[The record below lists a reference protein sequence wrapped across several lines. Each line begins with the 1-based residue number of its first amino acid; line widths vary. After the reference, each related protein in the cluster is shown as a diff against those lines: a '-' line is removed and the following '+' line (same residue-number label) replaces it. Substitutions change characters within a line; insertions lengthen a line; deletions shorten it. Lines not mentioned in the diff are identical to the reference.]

1 MPAIAPI
8 TDVVVRNSKMNMKRI
23 LLSAGRK
30 VFSPPKRTALRHLL
44 STICSRWI
52 QHRQGR
58 YCFPYTDEEL
68 SAFKFSFSECG
79 EDLAVIKLVRELGLA
94 PGIYVDAGAFHPVC
108 GSNTLLLHKC
118 GWRGINIDLEE
129 AKIAEFRKFRPSD
142 YNVVACLSDA
152 MHELQV
158 AHYDLNILD
167 RVVTGHDQSHL
178 SLTGTEPESLVKMRT
193 TTLTRVIE
201 QSPFSLEQISYLNID
216 CEGHDFMVLR
226 GLDLSRCRPQI
237 LSIEMFTEEERRTI
251 GNFLAPY
258 GYRFDQFLKK
268 TAIFVRTP

>member
-79 EDLAVIKLVRELGLA
+79 EDLAVINLVRELGLA

-118 GWRGINIDLEE
+118 GWRSINIDLEE

-152 MHELQV
+152 MQEVQV
-158 AHYDLNILD
+158 AHYSDGRLD
-167 RVVTGHDQSHL
+167 RVVTGN
-178 SLTGTEPESLVKMRT
+178 EPESTFTHGNRAQEPHQVAHY
-193 TTLTRVIE
+193 TLTKVI
-201 QSPFSLEQISYLNID
+201 
-216 CEGHDFMVLR
+216 
-226 GLDLSRCRPQI
+226 
-237 LSIEMFTEEERRTI
+237 
-251 GNFLAPY
+251 A
-258 GYRFDQFLKK
+258 
-268 TAIFVRTP
+268 